1 VDFSNFQMG
10 QSYSERFLIT
20 ERMVKE
26 FSELTGDKNPVHL
39 DEDYARSTRFGKRIC
54 HGMLAA
60 SFISKVLGMN
70 FPGPGTILVKQQLK
84 YRSPVYI
91 DEWIEVQVRIAQ
103 VILDRKRL
111 VLDTNVLKEDGTVAI
126 EGICEVLFE
135 S

>member
-1 VDFSNFQMG
+1 MNFQVG
-10 QSYSERFLIT
+10 QTYSEKFVVT
-20 ERMVKE
+20 EKMVRD

-39 DEDYARSTRFGKRIC
+39 DEEYAKSTRFKKRIC
-54 HGMLAA
+54 HGMLVA

-70 FPGPGTILVKQQLK
+70 FPGPGTILVKQQFK

-91 DEWIEVQVRIAQ
+91 DEQIEIQVKINQ
-103 VILDRKRL
+103 MIPDRQRL
-111 VLDTNVLKEDGTVAI
+111 VLDTNVIKEDGTIAI

>member
-1 VDFSNFQMG
+1 MNFQVG
-10 QSYSERFLIT
+10 QTYSEKFVVT
-20 ERMVKE
+20 EKMVRD

-39 DEDYARSTRFGKRIC
+39 DEEYAKSTRFKKRIC
-54 HGMLAA
+54 HGMLVA

-70 FPGPGTILVKQQLK
+70 FPGPGTILVKQQFK

-91 DEWIEVQVRIAQ
+91 DEQIEIQVKITQ
-103 VILDRKRL
+103 MIPDRQRL
-111 VLDTNVLKEDGTVAI
+111 VLDTNVIKEDGTIAI

>member
-1 VDFSNFQMG
+1 MG

>member
-1 VDFSNFQMG
+1 MDFSNFQIG

-20 ERMVKE
+20 EKMIKE

-103 VILDRKRL
+103 VIPDRKRL
-111 VLDTNVLKEDGTVAI
+111 VLDTNVLKEDGTIAI

>member
-1 VDFSNFQMG
+1 MDFSNFQMG

-20 ERMVKE
+20 EKMVKE

-103 VILDRKRL
+103 VIPDRKRL
-111 VLDTNVLKEDGTVAI
+111 VLDTNVLKEDGTIAI

>member
-1 VDFSNFQMG
+1 MDFSNFQMG

>member
-1 VDFSNFQMG
+1 MNFQVG
-10 QSYSERFLIT
+10 QTYSEKFVVT
-20 ERMVKE
+20 EKMVRD
-26 FSELTGDKNPVHL
+26 FSELIGDKNPVHL
-39 DEDYARSTRFGKRIC
+39 DEEYAKSTRFKKRIC
-54 HGMLAA
+54 HGMLVA

-91 DEWIEVQVRIAQ
+91 DEQIEIQVKITQ
-103 VILDRKRL
+103 MIPDRQRL
-111 VLDTNVLKEDGTVAI
+111 VLDTNVIKEDGTIAI